1 VDGVDIQAIFAP
13 TASVLTTVL
22 LGLNNNY
29 IPRNRGD
36 WLPSFFMVCEDI
48 FTIFPGLGPGP
59 PSNSQEKPM
68 EHLNVFELTYWQN
81 KAAAQPFPDQAL
93 IDGKPRSAQSGQTFA
108 VINPA
113 TGQCLAN
120 VAACGDEDVNAAV
133 RSARQVFEAGTWAA
147 RSPGERKQVLL
158 RLADLIMDHR
168 EELALLDSLNM
179 GKPVM
184 DAYNIDV
191 PGAAGVFRWY
201 AESLDKLYDQIAPS
215 AQNVLATI
223 TREALGVVAAV
234 VPWNFPLDMA
244 AWKLAPALAA
254 GNSVILKPAEQ
265 SPFSALRLAE
275 LALEAGLPPGVL
287 NVVPG
292 LGEQTGKALG
302 LHPDVDCLV
311 FTGSTEVGK
320 YFMQYSAQSN
330 LKQVWLECGGKSAN
344 LVFADCQ
351 DLDLAAEKAAFG
363 IFFNQGE
370 VCSANSRLLVER
382 SIHDEFVERLKVQ
395 AERWQPGDPLDP
407 SSNAGAIVDSRQTAR
422 IMKFIEQAARL
433 GATKVCGGRQ
443 SIFNGSDNFIQPTIF
458 TGVSPDMPLFRDEVF
473 GPVLAITAFDD
484 EAHALQLANDS
495 VYGLAASLWT
505 DDLNRAHRVA
515 RQLRAG
521 TVSVNSVDALDVTV
535 PFGGGKQSGFG
546 RDLSLHSFD
555 KYTQLKTTWFQ
566 LR

>member
-1 VDGVDIQAIFAP
+1 
-13 TASVLTTVL
+13 
-22 LGLNNNY
+22 
-29 IPRNRGD
+29 
-36 WLPSFFMVCEDI
+36 M
-48 FTIFPGLGPGP
+48 
-59 PSNSQEKPM
+59 
-68 EHLNVFELTYWQN
+68 FELAEWQRQAVAL
-81 KAAAQPFPDQAL
+81 KFPDQAV
-93 IDGKPRSAQSGQTFA
+93 INGQHCVAQSGQTFA
-108 VINPA
+108 AINPA
-113 TGQCLAN
+113 TGRLLAN
-120 VAACGDEDVNAAV
+120 VAACGEADVDAAV
-133 RSARQVFEAGTWAA
+133 CNARQVFEAGTWAQRPPA
-147 RSPGERKQVLL
+147 ERKQVLL
-158 RLADLIMDHR
+158 RLADLLMEHR

-201 AESLDKLYDQIAPS
+201 AESIDKLYDQIAPG
-215 AQNVLATI
+215 AANVLATI

-275 LALEAGLPPGVL
+275 LALEAGLPAGVL
-287 NVVPG
+287 NVLPG

-302 LHPDVDCLV
+302 QHADVDCLV
-311 FTGSTEVGK
+311 FTGSTQVGK

-344 LVFADCQ
+344 LVFADCK

-382 SIHDEFVERLKVQ
+382 SIHDEFVERLKAQ
-395 AERWQPGDPLDP
+395 AERWLPGDPLDP
-407 SSNAGAIVDSRQTAR
+407 QSRAGAIVDQRQTAS
-422 IMKFIEQAARL
+422 IMRAIRSAEQA
-433 GATKVCGGRQ
+433 GATLVCGGQQRR
-443 SIFNGSDNFIQPTIF
+443 FNGSDNFIEPTIF
-458 TGVSPDMPLFRDEVF
+458 TGVSADMPLFREEVF
-473 GPVLAITAFDD
+473 GPVLAVVPFDD
-484 EAHALQLANDS
+484 EDEAVRLANDS

-505 DDLNRAHRVA
+505 DDLHRAHRVA
-515 RQLRAG
+515 RRLRAG
-521 TVSVNSVDALDVTV
+521 TVSVNTVDALDVTV

>member
-1 VDGVDIQAIFAP
+1 
-13 TASVLTTVL
+13 
-22 LGLNNNY
+22 
-29 IPRNRGD
+29 
-36 WLPSFFMVCEDI
+36 M
-48 FTIFPGLGPGP
+48 
-59 PSNSQEKPM
+59 
-68 EHLNVFELTYWQN
+68 FELEYWQGQ
-81 KAAAQPFPDQAL
+81 AAALQFRTQAL
-93 IDGKPRSAQSGQTFA
+93 IDGKQRSAQSGQTFA
-108 VINPA
+108 AINPA
-113 TGQCLAN
+113 TGTVLAE
-120 VAACGDEDVNAAV
+120 VAACGSEDVDAAV
-133 RSARQVFEAGTWAA
+133 ISARQAFESGVWSA
-147 RSPGERKQVLL
+147 RSPSERKQVLL
-158 RLADLIMDHR
+158 RLTELIMTNR

-184 DAYNIDV
+184 DAYTIDV

-265 SPFSALRLAE
+265 SPFSALRLGE
-275 LALEAGLPPGVL
+275 LALEAGVPAGVL
-287 NVVPG
+287 NVLPG
-292 LGEQTGKALG
+292 LGEQAGKALG
-302 LHPDVDCLV
+302 LHPDIDCLV

-351 DLDLAAEKAAFG
+351 DLDLAAQKAAFG

-395 AERWQPGDPLDP
+395 VERWQPGDPLDP
-407 SSNAGAIVDSRQTAR
+407 SSTAGAIVDSRQTAR
-422 IMKFIEQAARL
+422 IMKFIQQAERK
-433 GATKVCGGRQ
+433 GAKRVCGGQQ

-458 TGVSPDMPLFRDEVF
+458 TGVTADMPLFRDEVF
-473 GPVLAITAFDD
+473 GPVLAVTAFDD
-484 EAHALQLANDS
+484 ETHALQLANDS

>member
-1 VDGVDIQAIFAP
+1 MLRQK
-13 TASVLTTVL
+13 
-22 LGLNNNY
+22 
-29 IPRNRGD
+29 GD
-36 WLPSFFMVCEDI
+36 WLRSFFLACEHI
-48 FTIFPGLGPGP
+48 FTGFPLLGPERL
-59 PSNSQEKPM
+59 SNTQECPL
-68 EHLNVFELTYWQN
+68 EHLNVFELEYWQR
-81 KAAAQPFPDQAL
+81 KAASMRFPDQAV
-93 IDGKPRSAQSGQTFA
+93 IDGQRRPAQSGQTFA
-108 VINPA
+108 AINPA

-120 VAACGDEDVNAAV
+120 VAACGEEDVNAAV
-133 RSARQVFEAGTWAA
+133 HNARQVFEAGTWAA
-147 RSPGERKQVLL
+147 RSPTERKQVLL
-158 RLADLIMDHR
+158 RLADLILENR

-179 GKPVM
+179 GKPVA

-275 LALEAGLPPGVL
+275 LALEAGIPAGVL
-287 NVVPG
+287 NVLPG

-370 VCSANSRLLVER
+370 VCSANSRLLVQR
-382 SIHDEFVERLKVQ
+382 SIHDEFVERLKAQ
-395 AERWQPGDPLDP
+395 AERWLPGDPLDP
-407 SSNAGAIVDSRQTAR
+407 SSAAGAIVDSRQTAR
-422 IMKFIEQAARL
+422 IMKVIQQAEQQ

-458 TGVSPDMPLFRDEVF
+458 TGVTPDMPLFRDEVF

>member
-1 VDGVDIQAIFAP
+1 
-13 TASVLTTVL
+13 
-22 LGLNNNY
+22 
-29 IPRNRGD
+29 
-36 WLPSFFMVCEDI
+36 M
-48 FTIFPGLGPGP
+48 
-59 PSNSQEKPM
+59 
-68 EHLNVFELTYWQN
+68 FELEYWQRQ
-81 KAAAQPFPDQAL
+81 AATLRFRDQAL
-93 IDGKPRSAQSGQTFA
+93 IGGNCVPAQSGQTFA
-108 VINPA
+108 AINPA
-113 TGQCLAN
+113 TGECLAQ
-120 VAACGDEDVNAAV
+120 VAACGSGDVDAAV
-133 RSARQVFEAGTWAA
+133 ISARQAFESGSWSA
-147 RSPGERKQVLL
+147 RSPSERKHVLL
-158 RLADLIMDHR
+158 RLADLIMANR

-201 AESLDKLYDQIAPS
+201 AESLDKLYDQVAPS

-265 SPFSALRLAE
+265 SPFSALRLGE

-287 NVVPG
+287 NVLPG

-302 LHPDVDCLV
+302 LHPDIDCLV

-351 DLDLAAEKAAFG
+351 DLELAAQKAAFG

-382 SIHDEFVERLKVQ
+382 SIHDEFVERLKAQV
-395 AERWQPGDPLDP
+395 ERWQPGDPLDP
-407 SSNAGAIVDSRQTAR
+407 SSTAGAIVDSRQTGR
-422 IMKFIEQAARL
+422 IMTFIQDAERH
-433 GATKVCGGRQ
+433 GAQRICGGRQ
-443 SIFNGSDNFIQPTIF
+443 LTFNASHNFIQPTIF
-458 TGVSPDMPLFRDEVF
+458 TGVTPDMPLFRDEVF
-473 GPVLAITAFDD
+473 GPVLAVTAFDD

-495 VYGLAASLWT
+495 VYSLAASLWT

>member
-1 VDGVDIQAIFAP
+1 MVVYGLGDWQQRARQQPFISQAIIGGRRVA
-13 TASVLTTVL
+13 
-22 LGLNNNY
+22 
-29 IPRNRGD
+29 
-36 WLPSFFMVCEDI
+36 
-48 FTIFPGLGPGP
+48 
-59 PSNSQEKPM
+59 
-68 EHLNVFELTYWQN
+68 
-81 KAAAQPFPDQAL
+81 
-93 IDGKPRSAQSGQTFA
+93 AQSGATFA
-108 VINPA
+108 SINPA
-113 TGQCLAN
+113 TGQLLAN
-120 VAACGDEDVNAAV
+120 VAACDAADVDVAV
-133 RSARQVFEAGTWAA
+133 HAARQSFGAGVWSQRA
-147 RSPGERKQVLL
+147 PVERKQVLL
-158 RLADLIMDHR
+158 KLAELILANRD
-168 EELALLDSLNM
+168 ELALLDSLNM

-184 DAYNIDV
+184 DAWNIDV

-201 AESLDKLYDQIAPS
+201 AESLDKLYDEVAPT
-215 AQNVLATI
+215 ARNVLATV

-275 LALEAGLPPGVL
+275 LALEAGIPPGVF

-292 LGEQTGKALG
+292 FGESAGKALG
-302 LHPDVDCLV
+302 LHMDVDCLA

-320 YFMQYSAQSN
+320 FFMAYSAQSN

-351 DLDLAAEKAAFG
+351 DLELAAEKAAFG

-382 SIHDEFVERLKVQ
+382 SIHEQFVERLLSK
-395 AERWQPGDPLDP
+395 ARDWQPGDPLNP
-407 SSNAGAIVDSRQTAR
+407 TSRAGAIVEPRQTAR
-422 IMKFIEQAARL
+422 IMALIDDAQRE
-433 GATKVCGGRQ
+433 GAHLVCGGRQ
-443 SIFNGSDNFIQPTIF
+443 RSFNGSDNFIEPTVF
-458 TGVSPDMPLFRDEVF
+458 TKVSHASRLAREEVF
-473 GPVLAITAFDD
+473 GPVLAVMPFDSED
-484 EAHALQLANDS
+484 EAVQLANDS
-495 VYGLAASLWT
+495 IYGLAASLWS

-515 RQLRAG
+515 RRLKVG
-521 TVSVNSVDALDVTV
+521 TVSVNTVDALDVSV

-555 KYTQLKTTWFQ
+555 KYTHLKTTWFQ